1 MRPEITIVIPLRDE
15 EDNVEPL
22 IREITDAVAR
32 GLRYLLVGLLAIWY
46 GDLALELM
54 RTRGREIALWV
65 VGLIVG
71 GIAIWWFIR
80 RRRIS

>member
-1 MRPEITIVIPLRDE
+1 MAGVAGVRPLHFVLAI
-15 EDNVEPL
+15 
-22 IREITDAVAR
+22 AVAR

-71 GIAIWWFIR
+71 GIAVWWFIR